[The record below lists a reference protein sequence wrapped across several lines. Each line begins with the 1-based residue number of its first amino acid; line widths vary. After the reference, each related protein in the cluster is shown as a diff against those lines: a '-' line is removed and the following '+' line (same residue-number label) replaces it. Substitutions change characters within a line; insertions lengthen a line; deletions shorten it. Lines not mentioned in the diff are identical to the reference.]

1 MSADY
6 ETSIKRWKLLDSL
19 ATSKRNPWE
28 DEKQL
33 LESGL
38 HSQFVDGISQCRE
51 LCEQKL
57 ERIADIRN
65 REVARAENTYKHEV
79 DLLEKEY
86 ENRVSE
92 VVENLWLE
100 LEEKKRQ
107 LDSDISS
114 LDISRWDGSFGSSD
128 SNWSA
133 HAGQS
138 SSLWMNAQQ
147 ITSQGILGKKQLRR
161 RPNEVGNCSVN
172 VSSVAAE
179 SSVSASVF
187 SEKKGRKRSPGAA
200 NICPLIT
207 QSLLSAQAIAE
218 DVEKLC
224 PLTIDR
230 NPSSSSWSSS
240 KSSVI
245 NGASPLIGTELAT
258 CNNLDNFDEQ
268 RLGSTEMRSVIGSD
282 VATNADEMQH
292 RRLDH
297 ENSRLKRHPRKVV
310 LEFGKLSLDG
320 KTYHRGQN
328 VFIKSSN
335 TGWKSMQALVMQ
347 VNELTVQ
354 FRSSIPGDTRTVTAT
369 KEDLESGRV
378 LVKKRY

>member
-1 MSADY
+1 
-6 ETSIKRWKLLDSL
+6 
-19 ATSKRNPWE
+19 
-28 DEKQL
+28 
-33 LESGL
+33 
-38 HSQFVDGISQCRE
+38 
-51 LCEQKL
+51 
-57 ERIADIRN
+57 
-65 REVARAENTYKHEV
+65 
-79 DLLEKEY
+79 
-86 ENRVSE
+86 
-92 VVENLWLE
+92 
-100 LEEKKRQ
+100 
-107 LDSDISS
+107 
-114 LDISRWDGSFGSSD
+114 
-128 SNWSA
+128 
-133 HAGQS
+133 
-138 SSLWMNAQQ
+138 MNAQQ

-200 NICPLIT
+200 HICPLIT
-207 QSLLSAQAIAE
+207 QSLLSAQSIAE
-218 DVEKLC
+218 DVE
-224 PLTIDR
+224 
-230 NPSSSSWSSS
+230 NWSSS

-268 RLGSTEMRSVIGSD
+268 RLGSTEMRNVLGSD
-282 VATNADEMQH
+282 ATTNADEIQH